1 MTESV
6 KRMTIGD
13 DKSGSLNKV
22 KSGSVKKKKSSKKSK
37 NRSSQD
43 PIRAAERRYR
53 QRRQERVDNDFGVS
67 NAGGSSSV
75 MQVSSAS
82 RESSVVN
89 QRFGIFIKIRILF

>member
-37 NRSSQD
+37 NSQD

-67 NAGGSSSV
+67 ASGGSSSV
-75 MQVSSAS
+75 AQVSSAS
-82 RESSVVN
+82 RENSVVN
-89 QRFGIFIKIRILF
+89 QRFGIFIKIKI